1 MINELCKT
9 NNFKYRLE
17 NVPWEEKFDYLNN
30 GKIDCIISRLTVTE
44 DRKKVENQQLNK
56 KME

>member
-17 NVPWEEKFDYLNN
+17 NVPWEEKFDYL
-30 GKIDCIISRLTVTE
+30 ILL
-44 DRKKVENQQLNK
+44 KKWFGDTTN
-56 KME
+56 MG

>member
-1 MINELCKT
+1 MINELCIT